1 MKRKLAYLALLTV
14 VASATSVVAAT
25 TTATAAPPRPAATV
39 NISAADTGGVLS
51 GVFDITNFVV
61 NSAGQLVAQGV
72 FTGTATINGVAQE
85 ITSTASV
92 ILSTAQAT
100 GPCTI
105 LTLDLGPLHLDLLG
119 LNVDLSAVTLD
130 ITAQPGAGKLLG
142 NLLCTVSGLLDNNNV
157 PGAIQQLLNLIN
169 QLLGGV

>member
-1 MKRKLAYLALLTV
+1 MKRKLAYLALLAV

-25 TTATAAPPRPAATV
+25 TTAAAAPPSAAATV
-39 NISAADTGGVLS
+39 NISAADSGGVLS
-51 GVFDITNFVV
+51 GVLDITNVVV

-72 FTGTATINGVAQE
+72 FTGTATINGVTQA

-119 LNVDLSAVTLD
+119 LTVDLSAVHLD
-130 ITAQPGAGKLLG
+130 VTAQPGAGKLLG
-142 NLLCTVSGLLDNNNV
+142 NLLCAVSGLLDNNAAQN
-157 PGAIQQLLNLIN
+157 AIQQLLNLIN
-169 QLLGGV
+169 RLLGV